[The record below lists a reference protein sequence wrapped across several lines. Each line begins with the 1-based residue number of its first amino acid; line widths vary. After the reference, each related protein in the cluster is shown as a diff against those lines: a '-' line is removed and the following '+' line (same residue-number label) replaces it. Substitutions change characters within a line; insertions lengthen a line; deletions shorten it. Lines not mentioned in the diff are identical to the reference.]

1 MPKQREPLALIEAK
15 GRKHLTK
22 AEAEQRRNS
31 EVEAPANNIRAPNY
45 LNDEMKQ
52 AFDAIAAVLV
62 DIGIMTDLDCDALG
76 RYIVMEY
83 QFRAVTKKMLNM
95 KNITDRYMEYAKL
108 QSNFFKNARAAAS
121 DLGLS
126 ISSRCKLVVPKEQE
140 KPQNKYMEFLNN
152 GQ

>member
-83 QFRAVTKKMLNM
+83 QFRAVTKKMMNM

-152 GQ
+152 GR

>member
-15 GRKHLTK
+15 GKKHLTK

-31 EVEAPANNIRAPNY
+31 EVEAPANNIRAPNC

-52 AFDAIAAVLV
+52 AFDEIAKVLV

-83 QFRAVTKKMLNM
+83 QFRAVTKKMMNI
-95 KNITDRYMEYAKL
+95 KNITDRYIDYSKL

-126 ISSRCKLVVPKEQE
+126 ISSRCKLVVPKEPE

-152 GQ
+152 GR

>member
-15 GRKHLTK
+15 GKKHLTK

-52 AFDAIAAVLV
+52 AFDEIAKVLV
-62 DIGIMTDLDCDALG
+62 NIGIMTDLDCDALG

-83 QFRAVTKKMLNM
+83 QFRAVTKKMMNM
-95 KNITDRYMEYAKL
+95 KNITDRYIDYSKL

-126 ISSRCKLVVPKEQE
+126 ISSRCKLVVPKEPE

-152 GQ
+152 GR

>member
-83 QFRAVTKKMLNM
+83 QFRAVTKKMMNM

-140 KPQNKYMEFLNN
+140 KPKNKYMEFLNN
-152 GQ
+152 GR